1 MIEKNNYM
9 NLNFKE
15 LGETNAHQG
24 SLIILHGLFG
34 MLDNWITLGKKFAEH
49 YHVYLLDLRNH
60 GRSEW
65 DEEFSYEVMAL
76 DLYEFIRN
84 QSIPHPLFLLG
95 HSMGGKVAMQ
105 FTADYPT
112 LLNKLVVVDIAPR
125 AYPVHHGTILEALN
139 SIDLPTLTSRSQAEE
154 IMARYGLDTSTRQ
167 FLMKNLYRTE
177 EGIFAWR
184 MNLEVLSAKI
194 DKVGEK
200 LHYQQ
205 AIHKPTLFIGGGKS
219 NYIQE
224 IDYAEIKQIFPHS
237 TIQIIKDAGHW
248 VHAEKPEQ
256 FYEVVMNFL
265 R

>member
-1 MIEKNNYM
+1 M

-15 LGETNAHQG
+15 LGEANAHQG
-24 SLIILHGLFG
+24 SLIVLHGLFG
-34 MLDNWITLGKKFAEH
+34 MLDNWITLGKKFAEY

-65 DEEFSYEVMAL
+65 DEEFSYKAMAL
-76 DLYEFIRN
+76 DLHEFIRN
-84 QSIPHPLFLLG
+84 QSIANPLFLLG

-105 FTADYPT
+105 FAADYPT

-154 IMARYGLDTSTRQ
+154 IMAQYGLDTSTRQ

-177 EGIFAWR
+177 EGTFAWR

-205 AIHKPTLFIGGGKS
+205 AILKPTLFVGGGKS

-224 IDYAEIKQIFPHS
+224 TDYEEIKQIFPHS
-237 TIQIIKDAGHW
+237 TIQIIEDAGHW

-265 R
+265 